1 MAQKSGKDRER
12 KKNKS
17 WAAGVQHFQLP
28 PTKSD
33 RKRKNPIDTH
43 IQHKSNEDKKTEEL
57 DHEEGTKKKYRK
69 TGWGG
74 GGGNQTLD
82 DKSGLHGT
90 ENDLGSPPLTLAR
103 SANTHKT
110 IRQQSLTLYTPFC
123 IIN

>member
-1 MAQKSGKDRER
+1 LKRVAQKSGKDRER

-74 GGGNQTLD
+74 E
-82 DKSGLHGT
+82 GT
-90 ENDLGSPPLTLAR
+90 RENPYFI
-103 SANTHKT
+103 SAENGEW
-110 IRQQSLTLYTPFC
+110 RQISNFDFMNLKCST
-123 IIN
+123 